1 MYHYEMGILR
11 KAISGSAAFMTSGAS
26 LGLIQFRSDT
36 ERNTRQLKKL
46 TEEIAK
52 SGSSGG
58 LVSAMPGIAAV
69 DTPAVSLNLTTHAA
83 TDAVALTSGSGDA
96 PPDDL
101 TPGWKA
107 VSGQGDRFWNGHQWT
122 KLTR

>member
-1 MYHYEMGILR
+1 MGILR

-26 LGLIQFRSDT
+26 LALIQFRSDT
-36 ERNTRQLKKL
+36 ERNTHQLKKL

-52 SGSSGG
+52 SGAGG
-58 LVSAMPGIAAV
+58 GVGTVIPGIAGMA
-69 DTPAVSLNLTTHAA
+69 DPAVSLNLTTHAA
-83 TDAVALTSGSGDA
+83 TDAVALTSGSGDV

-101 TPGWKA
+101 TPGWKV
-107 VSGQGDRFWNGHQWT
+107 VSGQGERFWNGHQWT